1 MKIELFKTVVLENKY
16 RGGLALLLFVCLI
29 SFTLTPGSAQLL
41 NQKRITGLTL
51 GDAAEGSRVTFFSDS
66 ALNDYEAFR
75 RGDRFYVKIPLAEFT
90 SVPPH
95 CCANGFEDV
104 QVQRVGNSLVVSF
117 RLQPG
122 ATARVDQHS
131 NRLDVIFSAPNRTFH
146 TNTSILGSNRL
157 GLATNAQR
165 TAQNRGSDAAG
176 PMPPGAVPASRQ
188 RVVADSGRTG
198 NERALQNWRVPS
210 DLHSNLN
217 KGGNNQ
223 SSGRNKQ
230 SSAAGNQTK
239 QNNQTSLNGQS
250 ANSNETV
257 NGNSQP
263 ITATNQSK
271 TSDSAINLPSPLPS
285 PSAGLTPSGPAGY
298 PGLTSATPTASGN
311 SETPIS
317 APISSASPS
326 FLNWKSRSK
335 AALQWASANRLASL
349 LGALILLSLILYL
362 ASIFRRRQRM
372 KSARRLKLPKIQPK
386 IQPNDSSDF
395 DELVNAGPSKSRV
408 SSNLPG
414 EFAKKPTM
422 TPAAAVT
429 TPQNHSWML
438 TKPSVVS
445 PSASREHGDEE
456 EREVFEL

>member
-1 MKIELFKTVVLENKY
+1 MKSEIFNAEVLENNY
-16 RGGLALLLFVCLI
+16 RGGLALLLFVLLI

-51 GDAAEGSRVTFFSDS
+51 GDAAEGSRVTIFSDS

-122 ATARVDQHS
+122 ATARVDQHP

-146 TNTSILGSNRL
+146 TNTPILGSNRL

-165 TAQNRGSDAAG
+165 TAQNRGPDAAG
-176 PMPPGAVPASRQ
+176 PMPGALPASRQ

-210 DLHSNLN
+210 GLHSNLD

-230 SSAAGNQTK
+230 SSA
-239 QNNQTSLNGQS
+239 
-250 ANSNETV
+250 
-257 NGNSQP
+257 
-263 ITATNQSK
+263 
-271 TSDSAINLPSPLPS
+271 
-285 PSAGLTPSGPAGY
+285 
-298 PGLTSATPTASGN
+298 
-311 SETPIS
+311 
-317 APISSASPS
+317 
-326 FLNWKSRSK
+326 
-335 AALQWASANRLASL
+335 
-349 LGALILLSLILYL
+349 
-362 ASIFRRRQRM
+362 
-372 KSARRLKLPKIQPK
+372 
-386 IQPNDSSDF
+386 
-395 DELVNAGPSKSRV
+395 
-408 SSNLPG
+408 
-414 EFAKKPTM
+414 
-422 TPAAAVT
+422 
-429 TPQNHSWML
+429 
-438 TKPSVVS
+438 
-445 PSASREHGDEE
+445 
-456 EREVFEL
+456 